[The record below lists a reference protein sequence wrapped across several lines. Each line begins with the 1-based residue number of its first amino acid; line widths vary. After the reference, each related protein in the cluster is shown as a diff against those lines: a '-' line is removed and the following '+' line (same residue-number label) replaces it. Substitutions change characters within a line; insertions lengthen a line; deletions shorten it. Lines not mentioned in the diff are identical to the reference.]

1 MHAPSIH
8 YHQPVALNQD
18 WVIAAGQ
25 LDIRTRTSTLP
36 PEFGGER
43 VVLPVRG
50 APHPT
55 CASAF
60 ACPGIPTQ
68 VQLTP
73 LHPHIPSASHI
84 CLPTRLCIM
93 MLRFFFAFA

>member
-43 VVLPVRG
+43 VVLPVCG
-50 APHPT
+50 APPPHAPVRSPAP
-55 CASAF
+55 AS
-60 ACPGIPTQ
+60 
-68 VQLTP
+68 P
-73 LHPHIPSASHI
+73 LEFS
-84 CLPTRLCIM
+84 
-93 MLRFFFAFA
+93 